1 MIDKQTVPLNKLT
14 EIKLDIPEEEFQKI
28 HEQISKAM
36 IQHIEYSLFTWPF
49 RKQELISD
57 WLKNYTYKIPADYDL
72 EKPIKF
78 EVTTK
83 YGTSIE

>member
-1 MIDKQTVPLNKLT
+1 METKTVKILKLT
-14 EIKLDIPEEEFQKI
+14 EIKFDIPEEEFQKI
-28 HEQISKAM
+28 YEQISKAM
-36 IQHIEYSLFTWPF
+36 VRRIEYSLFTWPF

-57 WLKNYTYKIPADYDL
+57 WLKTYTYKIPVDYDL

-83 YGTSIE
+83 YGPSIK

>member
-1 MIDKQTVPLNKLT
+1 MMNKQTVPLNKLT

-72 EKPIKF
+72 GKPIKF

-83 YGTSIE
+83 YGPSIK